1 MTSPATAKLR
11 GVLKIPTNEKNQ
23 TQGLQYPAE
32 PRDPAE
38 NQTQQGQNK
47 TGGSQSVRASP
58 LLLIDNDRPP
68 FDLTFADFISILLRN
83 IIHKI

>member
-1 MTSPATAKLR
+1 MTSPAIAKPR
-11 GVLKIPTNEKNQ
+11 GVLKIPTNEKIKPKAHN
-23 TQGLQYPAE
+23 TQPSPGTQLK
-32 PRDPAE
+32 

-58 LLLIDNDRPP
+58 LLLIDNDRLP
-68 FDLTFADFISILLRN
+68 FDLMSADFISILLRN

>member
-11 GVLKIPTNEKNQ
+11 GVLKIPTNEKIKPKAYN
-23 TQGLQYPAE
+23 TAE

-58 LLLIDNDRPP
+58 LLLIDNDRLP